1 MSQIRLLLKGRK
13 AIFPIFKIKKIAIMT
28 MMFSLK
34 IKEKEIAD
42 MFSSKR
48 HSQEWESSMST
59 QVLEAVIVVIA
70 AVEKYSKEEVTTTK

>member
-1 MSQIRLLLKGRK
+1 
-13 AIFPIFKIKKIAIMT
+13 
-28 MMFSLK
+28 MFSLK